1 MNLIRKAFVVLLLI
15 VMGFSMKAQ
24 NVLDRA
30 YVKDHNPNRKP
41 IPYPFL
47 READV
52 MWHHRIWRVVDLREK
67 MNMPMFFP
75 TDENLKDRR
84 ALFTVIKKSL
94 MPPDGSPPKLT
105 AYRDDDEEEFAIKM
119 NTMEVT
125 NEITT
130 TDTVMTNE
138 NPQDLNSPLVPKLV
152 TNSLD
157 ARGITK
163 FWIKEDWF
171 FDKQRSVIE
180 ARIIGIMAIKSK
192 ESGGVKGDAAT
203 FWLYF
208 PELRPILARE
218 EVFNRHN
225 DAERMSFD
233 DLFWKR
239 QFSSYIFK
247 ENNVYDR
254 AIASY
259 KGSNNIEALLEAE
272 KIKNGIFTLEHD
284 LWHF

>member
-1 MNLIRKAFVVLLLI
+1 
-15 VMGFSMKAQ
+15 MGFSMKAQ

-84 ALFTVIKKSL
+84 ALFTIIKKSL

-125 NEITT
+125 NEITS

-163 FWIKEDWF
+163 YWIKEDWF

-180 ARIIGIMAIKSK
+180 ARVIGIMAIKSK

-254 AIASY
+254 PISAY
-259 KGSNNIEALLEAE
+259 KGANNIEALLEAE